1 MNRRLLA
8 LTAASVFAASGML
21 VSAHAETVKC
31 AGINACKG
39 QSSCQSAKN
48 GGNGQNACKGQGWS
62 ESSSA
67 SECTGKGGK
76 AM

>member
-1 MNRRLLA
+1 MNRRLFA
-8 LTAASVFAASGML
+8 LTAASVFAASGMM

-48 GGNGQNACKGQGWS
+48 ACNGQNAL
-62 ESSSA
+62 
-67 SECTGKGGK
+67 
-76 AM
+76 